1 MRPIGE
7 VNDSGECGIQVFLFW
22 LRIEGATLVAG
33 GEEEALWCLV
43 FAAQESSRWHGGRA
57 AKKPAAA
64 AL

>member
-43 FAAQESSRWHGGRA
+43 FAAHGSSRWRGGRA
-57 AKKPAAA
+57 AKKLAAA